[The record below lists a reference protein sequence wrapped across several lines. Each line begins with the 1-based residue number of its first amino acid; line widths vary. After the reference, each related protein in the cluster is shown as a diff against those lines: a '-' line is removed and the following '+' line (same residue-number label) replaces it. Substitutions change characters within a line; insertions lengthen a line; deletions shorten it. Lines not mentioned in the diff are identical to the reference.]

1 MAKHY
6 LGLALGG
13 GGARGAAHIGA
24 IQVLH
29 KAGIRPDLIAG
40 TSAGSTIGAMYA
52 ATLDPFWIEER
63 FRSFMY
69 DKSFKMFNSGSLMD
83 GRNKETFLKKVTSKV
98 KQHYMVTL
106 GLNKSF
112 VVKREALEQ
121 AIDYLVPID
130 SFSDLKIPLKILAT
144 NIQTGDDCIHE
155 HGNLKDAVIQSS
167 SIPGFFEP
175 TYKDNMIIVDGG
187 VTSPIPVSLLKTL
200 TKIVMAIDIT
210 NYTVEPMKNPNLIEI
225 VRRADII
232 TSMRLKEKISKEADI
247 LIRPEVLGL
256 HWSDFKEFDKLIE
269 CGRVAAENTVQ
280 TILKSRPEK
289 SHIYYNLFASI
300 K

>member
-1 MAKHY
+1 
-6 LGLALGG
+6 
-13 GGARGAAHIGA
+13 
-24 IQVLH
+24 
-29 KAGIRPDLIAG
+29 
-40 TSAGSTIGAMYA
+40 
-52 ATLDPFWIEER
+52 
-63 FRSFMY
+63 
-69 DKSFKMFNSGSLMD
+69 
-83 GRNKETFLKKVTSKV
+83 
-98 KQHYMVTL
+98 
-106 GLNKSF
+106 
-112 VVKREALEQ
+112 
-121 AIDYLVPID
+121 
-130 SFSDLKIPLKILAT
+130 
-144 NIQTGDDCIHE
+144 
-155 HGNLKDAVIQSS
+155 
-167 SIPGFFEP
+167 
-175 TYKDNMIIVDGG
+175 MIIVDGG

>member
-6 LGLALGG
+6 LGIALGG

-29 KAGIRPDLIAG
+29 KVGIRPDLIAG

-52 ATLDPFWIEER
+52 ATLDPFWVEER
-63 FRSFMY
+63 FRSFMH

-83 GRNKETFLKKVTSKV
+83 GRNKETFLKKATLKV
-98 KQHYMVTL
+98 KQNYMVAL

-144 NIQTGDDCIHE
+144 NIQTGDDCIYE

-225 VRRADII
+225 VRRL
-232 TSMRLKEKISKEADI
+232 S
-247 LIRPEVLGL
+247 LI
-256 HWSDFKEFDKLIE
+256 
-269 CGRVAAENTVQ
+269 
-280 TILKSRPEK
+280 
-289 SHIYYNLFASI
+289 HI
-300 K
+300 